1 MTKPSRTFEIPVDRL
16 IELTEKSLRGIG
28 VPEDDIEIV
37 RDVLLYAELRGNNQG
52 LVKIPARG
60 VLPRADAKPIEI
72 TRRVACAAL
81 INANGNSGMAAV
93 SRAATEAADL
103 ARTHGVG
110 IVGVNNLSSSTGAI
124 GFYADRIARENLIG
138 IVMAG
143 SVKAVALAGGVKPV
157 LGTNPIA
164 IGVPSSGGPVVLDMA
179 TAAMG
184 WFRRINA
191 ATQFS
196 TAWRLERTA
205 QRPTIPPRQWPGQ
218 SGLSPATRDPV
229 LH

>member
-60 VLPRADAKPIEI
+60 VLPRADAKPVEI

-143 SVKAVALAGGVKPV
+143 SVKAVAVAGGVKPV

-164 IGVPSSGGPVVLDMA
+164 IGVPSSVSRSA
-179 TAAMG
+179 SCRSFSEIAAAWAAMRSSAPWIALMKG
-184 WFRRINA
+184 NSARISGSRRV
-191 ATQFS
+191 S
-196 TAWRLERTA
+196 
-205 QRPTIPPRQWPGQ
+205 
-218 SGLSPATRDPV
+218 
-229 LH
+229 